1 MGGLG
6 LTSLGVLGAFAW
18 RHHLCEAG
26 PSLVPRG
33 QLLFVHSFP
42 YLLCAQ
48 NVEVYTGT
56 RFIYVFASAL
66 ITPLTSSSPRPSPSA
81 ALGAGPGSRSARG
94 TSGLP
99 RTVCLTPSPGPSCQT
114 RPPGCG
120 AQTLNTSSHAALP
133 TARPLPFAGVWGH
146 RPPSAVAQRLGDA
159 TCRFFQNTAGTLGK
173 EGEGSMWSLPEDNE
187 PVSGRT
193 LGPRGQW

>member
-1 MGGLG
+1 MPTSVPGGSGREGDGHG
-6 LTSLGVLGAFAW
+6 LLRPSRQRLCPLSPAPLPLSPVPFPVGAGVWLHPPPLCLCDKLRKRTHSQRQSCCGRARVDVTRGAGSLCLASPPLRGRALS
-18 RHHLCEAG
+18 G
-26 PSLVPRG
+26 PQG

-81 ALGAGPGSRSARG
+81 ALRAGPGSRSARG

-99 RTVCLTPSPGPSCQT
+99 RTVFLTPSPGPSCQT

-120 AQTLNTSSHAALP
+120 A
-133 TARPLPFAGVWGH
+133 RP
-146 RPPSAVAQRLGDA
+146 
-159 TCRFFQNTAGTLGK
+159 
-173 EGEGSMWSLPEDNE
+173 
-187 PVSGRT
+187 
-193 LGPRGQW
+193 